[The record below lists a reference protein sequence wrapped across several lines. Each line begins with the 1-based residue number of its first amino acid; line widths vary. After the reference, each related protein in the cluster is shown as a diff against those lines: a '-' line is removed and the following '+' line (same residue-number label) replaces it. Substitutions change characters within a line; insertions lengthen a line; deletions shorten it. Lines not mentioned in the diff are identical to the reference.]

1 MESVINKLA
10 EIETAATKIMQ
21 AAENQK
27 KLQDEQQ
34 EERIAKFDADLEAE
48 TAKRIEEIT
57 TKLHSTTD
65 ADQKKQRDSAAE
77 LLSSLDA
84 YYEQNHGT
92 LSTQIY
98 ENIIR
103 KLNDERSII
112 LQRPYHK
119 DKSHAEPSFKRPEFS
134 GNRGTGECTAG
145 SFLPQAA

>member
-57 TKLHSTTD
+57 
-65 ADQKKQRDSAAE
+65 
-77 LLSSLDA
+77 SS
-84 YYEQNHGT
+84 GT
-92 LSTQIY
+92 LPPNFYLHWTLIT
-98 ENIIR
+98 
-103 KLNDERSII
+103 
-112 LQRPYHK
+112 
-119 DKSHAEPSFKRPEFS
+119 
-134 GNRGTGECTAG
+134 NRITEHCPRRFTKT
-145 SFLPQAA
+145 L

>member
-27 KLQDEQQ
+27 KLQDEQR

-84 YYEQNHGT
+84 YYELNHGT

-103 KLNDERSII
+103 K
-112 LQRPYHK
+112 
-119 DKSHAEPSFKRPEFS
+119 
-134 GNRGTGECTAG
+134 
-145 SFLPQAA
+145 

>member
-48 TAKRIEEIT
+48 TAKLIEEIT

-103 KLNDERSII
+103 K
-112 LQRPYHK
+112 
-119 DKSHAEPSFKRPEFS
+119 
-134 GNRGTGECTAG
+134 
-145 SFLPQAA
+145 

>member
-27 KLQDEQQ
+27 EQQ

-103 KLNDERSII
+103 K
-112 LQRPYHK
+112 
-119 DKSHAEPSFKRPEFS
+119 
-134 GNRGTGECTAG
+134 
-145 SFLPQAA
+145 

>member
-57 TKLHSTTD
+57 TKL
-65 ADQKKQRDSAAE
+65 
-77 LLSSLDA
+77 LLQMRIRKSS
-84 YYEQNHGT
+84 GT
-92 LSTQIY
+92 LPPNFYLHWTLIT
-98 ENIIR
+98 
-103 KLNDERSII
+103 
-112 LQRPYHK
+112 
-119 DKSHAEPSFKRPEFS
+119 
-134 GNRGTGECTAG
+134 NRITEHCPRRFTKT
-145 SFLPQAA
+145 L

>member
-57 TKLHSTTD
+57 TKLHSTRCGSEKAAGLCRRTSIFTGRLLRAESRSTVH
-65 ADQKKQRDSAAE
+65 AD
-77 LLSSLDA
+77 L
-84 YYEQNHGT
+84 
-92 LSTQIY
+92 
-98 ENIIR
+98 R
-103 KLNDERSII
+103 KHYKEV
-112 LQRPYHK
+112 
-119 DKSHAEPSFKRPEFS
+119 KR
-134 GNRGTGECTAG
+134 
-145 SFLPQAA
+145 

>member
-57 TKLHSTTD
+57 TKLHSTTLITNRITEHCPRRFT
-65 ADQKKQRDSAAE
+65 K
-77 LLSSLDA
+77 
-84 YYEQNHGT
+84 T
-92 LSTQIY
+92 L
-98 ENIIR
+98 
-103 KLNDERSII
+103 
-112 LQRPYHK
+112 
-119 DKSHAEPSFKRPEFS
+119 
-134 GNRGTGECTAG
+134 
-145 SFLPQAA
+145 

>member
-48 TAKRIEEIT
+48 T
-57 TKLHSTTD
+57 D

-103 KLNDERSII
+103 K
-112 LQRPYHK
+112 
-119 DKSHAEPSFKRPEFS
+119 
-134 GNRGTGECTAG
+134 
-145 SFLPQAA
+145 

>member
-65 ADQKKQRDSAAE
+65 ADQKKAAGLCRRTSIFTGR
-77 LLSSLDA
+77 LLRTESRNTVHADL
-84 YYEQNHGT
+84 
-92 LSTQIY
+92 
-98 ENIIR
+98 R
-103 KLNDERSII
+103 KHYKEV
-112 LQRPYHK
+112 
-119 DKSHAEPSFKRPEFS
+119 KR
-134 GNRGTGECTAG
+134 
-145 SFLPQAA
+145 

>member
-57 TKLHSTTD
+57 TNFI
-65 ADQKKQRDSAAE
+65 
-77 LLSSLDA
+77 LLQMRIRKSS
-84 YYEQNHGT
+84 GT
-92 LSTQIY
+92 LPPNFYLHWTLITNRIT
-98 ENIIR
+98 EHCPRRFTKTLVR
-103 KLNDERSII
+103 K
-112 LQRPYHK
+112 
-119 DKSHAEPSFKRPEFS
+119 
-134 GNRGTGECTAG
+134 
-145 SFLPQAA
+145 